1 MTDGTSVIADVIIG
15 MDAGTSVLKAVAFT
29 LEGDEIG
36 MASRPNSYRIGPD
49 GAAEQD
55 MERTWAGTA
64 GALRDLTD
72 STPGLRGR
80 VRALAVTGQGD
91 GTWLIDSAG
100 NPVGPAWLWLDGRAA
115 EETRRVRERPD
126 YQALYDA
133 TGTGV
138 APCQQSSQLAWMV
151 RHTPDVL
158 QRAATAFHCKD
169 WLYYRLTGQRVTD
182 PSEAVLT
189 FGNFRT
195 RQYSDE
201 PLAQFGLESHARL
214 LPDIVDG
221 MKDSHPLTR
230 EAADATGLPE
240 GLPVIL
246 GYIDGVCTALG
257 GGIHDPAGGAAFSI
271 IGSTGVHMRYVTGAQ
286 SVRSSPRLSGY
297 TMCCPLPETYIQM
310 HSNLSGTLN
319 IDWLLDLM
327 RDILED
333 SGVSRSRE
341 DLMPRID
348 ALAHVGEAGRILY
361 HPYIS
366 PAGERGPFLAPEAR
380 ASFTGLDSGAGLA
393 ELARA
398 VLEGLAYAARDCHS
412 DMGPVPPEVRLAGGA
427 SRSSVLRA
435 ILGAVLDRRLRRT
448 RRDETGAAGAA
459 MIAAMQQGIYTT
471 MEDCTA
477 DWVTP
482 LLTAAEAPDPELVGI
497 YEELY
502 PLYVRTRE
510 ALAPVWSAH
519 AAVNRRADR

>member
-1 MTDGTSVIADVIIG
+1 MTDGTSVNADVIIG

-36 MASRPNSYRIGPD
+36 VASRPNSYRIGPD

-195 RQYSDE
+195 RHYSDE

-221 MKDSHPLTR
+221 MRDSHPLTR

-427 SRSSVLRA
+427 ARSSVLRA

-497 YEELY
+497 YEERY

-519 AAVNRRADR
+519 ATVNRRADR

>member
-1 MTDGTSVIADVIIG
+1 MNADVIIG

-29 LEGDEIG
+29 LEGGEIDV
-36 MASRPNSYRIGPD
+36 ASRPNSYRTGPD

-55 MERTWAGTA
+55 MEQTWVGAA
-64 GALRDLTD
+64 GALRDLANR
-72 STPGLRGR
+72 TPGLRGR

-100 NPVGPAWLWLDGRAA
+100 DPVGPAWLWLDGRAA
-115 EETRRVRERPD
+115 DETRRVRERPD

-138 APCQQSSQLAWMV
+138 APCQQSSQLAWMA
-151 RHTPDVL
+151 RHTPDLL

-169 WLYYRLTGQRVTD
+169 WLYYRLTGRRATD

-195 RQYSDE
+195 RRYADE

-221 MKDSHPLTR
+221 MRESHPLTR
-230 EAADATGLPE
+230 AAAAATGLPD
-240 GLPVIL
+240 GLPVVL

-271 IGSTGVHMRYVTGAQ
+271 IGSTGVHMRYVTSAQ
-286 SVRSSPRLSGY
+286 SVRPRLSGY

-310 HSNLSGTLN
+310 HSNLSATLN

-327 RDILED
+327 RDVLDD
-333 SGVSRSRE
+333 SGISRSRE

-348 ALAHVGEAGRILY
+348 ALAEMGEAGRILY

-393 ELARA
+393 DLTRA

-427 SRSSVLRA
+427 ARSRVLRA
-435 ILGAVLDRRLRRT
+435 ILGAVLDRSLRRT

-459 MIAAMQQGIYTT
+459 MIAAMQQGIYAT

-482 LLTAAEAPDPELVGI
+482 LLTAAEAPDPELVGA
-497 YEELY
+497 YEEFY

-510 ALAPVWSAH
+510 ALAPVWGAR
-519 AAVNRRADR
+519 AAMKRRTDR

>member
-1 MTDGTSVIADVIIG
+1 MTDGAFVNSDVIIG

-29 LEGDEIG
+29 LRGDEINV
-36 MASRPNSYRIGPD
+36 ASRPNSYRTGPD

-55 MERTWAGTA
+55 MERTWTGAA

-72 STPGLRGR
+72 DTPGLRGR
-80 VRALAVTGQGD
+80 VCALAVTGQGD

-100 NPVGPAWLWLDGRAA
+100 DPVAPAWLWLDGRAA
-115 EETRRVRERPD
+115 DETRRIREGPD
-126 YQALYDA
+126 YQALYNA

-138 APCQQSSQLAWMV
+138 APCQQSSQLAWMA
-151 RHTPDVL
+151 RHAPDVL

-169 WLYYRLTGQRVTD
+169 WLYHRLTGQRATD

-189 FGNFRT
+189 FGDFRT
-195 RQYSDE
+195 RRYADE

-214 LPDIVDG
+214 LPGIVDG
-221 MKDSHPLTR
+221 MNESHPLTR
-230 EAADATGLPE
+230 DAAAAIGLPE

-257 GGIHDPAGGAAFSI
+257 GGIHDPAGEAAFSI

-297 TMCCPLPETYIQM
+297 TMCCPVPETYIQM

-327 RDILED
+327 RDVLED
-333 SGVSRSRE
+333 SGLSRRRE

-348 ALAHVGEAGRILY
+348 ALAEIGGAGRILY

-393 ELARA
+393 DLTRA

-427 SRSSVLRA
+427 ARSRVLRA

-482 LLTAAEAPDPELVGI
+482 LMSTAEEPDPELVEV

-502 PLYVRTRE
+502 PLYIQTRE
-510 ALAPVWSAH
+510 ALAPVWDAH
-519 AAVNRRADR
+519 AAVKHGADR